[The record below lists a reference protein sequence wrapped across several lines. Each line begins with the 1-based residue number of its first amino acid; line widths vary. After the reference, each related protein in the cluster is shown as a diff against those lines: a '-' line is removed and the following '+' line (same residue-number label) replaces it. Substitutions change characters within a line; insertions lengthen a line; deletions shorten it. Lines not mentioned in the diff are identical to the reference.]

1 MLLGATTPRSA
12 AKKYRCDR
20 RATELR
26 GKFRKLLQLAAW
38 PGKHFGM
45 FTAGRAAGRIRATI
59 VVVTTI
65 VVAAIWLSVPSSP
78 MARDFEECA
87 GWAQTIPPGTE
98 RIARI
103 MDCGARF
110 AGRRKAGG
118 GYAYYDL
125 LQNRSFDIAGPNP
138 TADERTRIYSEYIH
152 FLGSQRRQAA
162 LAELEYPAAEE
173 PQATAPVN
181 SRSPTA
187 KPSTSKPCM
196 VKGSLSCTWVK
207 LTSTVRNALA
217 SNAKVQAMDNS
228 R

>member
-1 MLLGATTPRSA
+1 
-12 AKKYRCDR
+12 
-20 RATELR
+20 
-26 GKFRKLLQLAAW
+26 
-38 PGKHFGM
+38 
-45 FTAGRAAGRIRATI
+45 
-59 VVVTTI
+59 
-65 VVAAIWLSVPSSP
+65 
-78 MARDFEECA
+78 CA
-87 GWAQTIPPGTE
+87 EWAQIISPGTE
-98 RIARI
+98 RVARI

-138 TADERTRIYSEYIH
+138 TADERTRIYSEYVH
-152 FLGSQRRQAA
+152 FLGSQRRHGA
-162 LAELEYPAAEE
+162 LAERERPAPHE
-173 PQATAPVN
+173 PQDTTPAN
-181 SRSPTA
+181 SRSATA

-217 SNAKVQAMDNS
+217 SNAKVQALDNS